1 MKKLIVISEI
11 ALACCASFALLG
23 CTADPQTAGVST
35 VETENALV
43 IQVTDGSA
51 PAKGVLARVRSARY
65 LQNVDNKPYAE
76 SDGVAAEYTADS
88 KGFVY
93 ITKKEISSLKLAEI
107 SVEVVGE
114 KQGAFGIFALD
125 GSEETAPDSATLALE
140 KFGSLKGHVTF
151 AEGDT
156 TAEVR
161 IYGTDRIVSTD
172 SEGNFEINDLPP
184 YAHYTL
190 MVGSSYNTVVEME
203 AGVSAEKTKDVGEI
217 VLKKYVL
224 YDDMFM
230 ISDWMKVAKSAR
242 QEGEPVVGFIR
253 LNSRNFDFSEVMA
266 QGKDVQVETEDGDP
280 MTYAINYWNDTL
292 EQAEIQV
299 LLDAKTEL
307 VKLTWGMGA
316 VDEKSAKKVTSSKLW
331 ESVSAEVAREQNSV
345 SLIDFENGF
354 KSNVTAPA
362 AVFDWYFEY
371 QGDSVETTPGLDNA
385 IEGVESAGAGRDG
398 KAFHWK
404 SKSPNGSWSYVGLWL
419 SSAKKPSNFQAIDS
433 VEFMV
438 RGTGRIAF
446 AFEAEDTTGYVSKA
460 FNFDSLATDSGKW
473 VRKVIKQSDFAEGT
487 GAYANIGW
495 DVIQTRVTNFNIA
508 AYGEAEFW
516 LDDIKFYGVNLD
528 DL

>member
-1 MKKLIVISEI
+1 MKMFVKNFRL
-11 ALACCASFALLG
+11 ALMGGAMLALLG
-23 CTADPQTAGVST
+23 CSADDKLAGVST

-43 IQVTDGSA
+43 IQVTDGGA
-51 PAKGVLARVRSARY
+51 PAKGALARVRSARY
-65 LQNVDNKPYAE
+65 LQDVDNAE
-76 SDGVAAEYTADS
+76 HDGVAAEYTADS

-107 SVEVVGE
+107 SVEVVDE

-140 KFGSLKGHVTF
+140 KFGSLKGRVTF
-151 AEGDT
+151 AEGDS

-161 IYGTDRIVSTD
+161 IYGTDRIVTTD
-172 SEGNFEINDLPP
+172 AEGNFEINDLPP

-190 MVGSSYNTVVEME
+190 YVGSSSNTVVEME

-217 VLKKYVL
+217 ILKKYVR
-224 YDDMFM
+224 YDDVLM

-242 QEGEPVVGFIR
+242 QNGEPVVGFIR
-253 LNSRNFDFSEVMA
+253 LNSANFDFKDVMT
-266 QGKDVQVETEDGDP
+266 QGKDVQIETEDGEP
-280 MTYAINYWNDTL
+280 ITFAINYWNDTL

-299 LLDAKTEL
+299 LMDAETEN

-316 VDEKSAKKVTSSKLW
+316 VDEKTAKKVSSSKLW
-331 ESVSAEVAREQNSV
+331 ESVSADVAREQNSV
-345 SLIDFENGF
+345 NLVDFENGF
-354 KSNVTAPA
+354 KTNVTAPA
-362 AVFDWYFEY
+362 KVFDWYFEY
-371 QGDSVETTPGLDNA
+371 QGDSVETTPGLDDA

-404 SKSPNGSWSYVGLWL
+404 SKSPNGSWSCIGLWL
-419 SSAKKPSNFQAIDS
+419 SSAEKPSNFQAIDS
-433 VEFMV
+433 VEFLV
-438 RGTGRIAF
+438 RGNGRIAF
-446 AFEAEDTTGYVSKA
+446 AFESEDTTGYVSKA
-460 FNFDSLATDSGKW
+460 FNFDTLKTESSEW
-473 VRKVIKQSDFAEGT
+473 VRKVIKQGDFVEGT